1 MLLDD
6 INNHQRLGIKLVRGA
21 YYNEDKNTN
30 LLYKTKKETDE
41 AFSNAIDVIFDKK
54 NNKNKSFI
62 CTHNK
67 TDINKMIDLYTK
79 NRELYNYNI
88 YHASLYGFIER
99 DTQRIVESGIK
110 TFKYLPYGE
119 MEDAVPYLLRRI
131 YENPKVLYYFFR

>member
-1 MLLDD
+1 MQIKTNIFKEQEEPSRYKSVFDTILTP
-6 INNHQRLGIKLVRGA
+6 INA
-21 YYNEDKNTN
+21 TA
-30 LLYKTKKETDE
+30 KETDE

-62 CTHNK
+62 CTHN
-67 TDINKMIDLYTK
+67 TNDITKMIELYTK
-79 NRELYNYNI
+79 NHELYNYNT

-119 MEDAVPYLLRRI
+119 MDDAVPYLMRRI
-131 YENPKVLYYFFR
+131 YENPKVLYYFFK